1 MPFPDAGTLALFLAA
16 ALALLVVP
24 GPAVVYIV
32 TQSIDQGRL
41 AGLVS
46 TLGIGAG
53 SLVHVAAAAIG
64 LSSLLVSSSE
74 AYAVVKYAG
83 AAYLVFLG
91 VRRLLGR
98 DEPFDPAVQTRKPLG
113 RLFRQGVVVN
123 VLNPKTALFFFAF
136 LPQFVDVDEGAV
148 AAQIAVLGLI
158 FVLLGL
164 VSDGTYAVIAG
175 TLSGRLRGSATVL
188 RVQRYVS
195 GTVFVGLGLLTA
207 VSGSRRQA

>member
-1 MPFPDAGTLALFLAA
+1 MPFPDAGTFALFLVA

-32 TQSIDQGRL
+32 AQSIDQGRV

-46 TLGIGAG
+46 TLGIGTG
-53 SLVHVAAAAIG
+53 GLLHVAAAAIG
-64 LSSLLVSSSE
+64 LSALLVSSAE
-74 AYAVVKYAG
+74 AYALVKYAG

-98 DEPFDPAVQTRKPLG
+98 DEPADPSMRKPKSLS

-136 LPQFVDVDEGAV
+136 LPQFVHVDEGAV
-148 AAQIAVLGLI
+148 GAQIAVLGLI
-158 FVLLGL
+158 FILLGL
-164 VSDGTYAVIAG
+164 LSDGTYAVVAG
-175 TLSGRLRGSATVL
+175 TLSRHLRGSARVL

-195 GTVFVGLGLLTA
+195 GTIFVSLGVLTA
-207 VSGSRRQA
+207 VARKPA

>member
-1 MPFPDAGTLALFLAA
+1 
-16 ALALLVVP
+16 LVVP

-32 TQSIDQGRL
+32 AQSIDQGRV

-64 LSSLLVSSSE
+64 LSSLLVSSAE
-74 AYAVVKYAG
+74 AYTAVKYAG

-91 VRRLLGR
+91 VRRVLRR
-98 DEPFDPAVQTRKPLG
+98 DEPVEGGARERKPLG

-136 LPQFVDVDEGAV
+136 LPQFVDVEAGAV
-148 AAQIAVLGLI
+148 GAQIAVLGLI
-158 FVLLGL
+158 FVALGL
-164 VSDGTYAVIAG
+164 LSDGAYALVASTLAG
-175 TLSGRLRGSATVL
+175 WLRGSVRVL
-188 RVQRYVS
+188 RIQRYVS
-195 GTVFVGLGLLTA
+195 GTVFVGLGLATA
-207 VSGSRRQA
+207 LAGSHRKST

>member
-1 MPFPDAGTLALFLAA
+1 MPFPDASTFALFLVAA
-16 ALALLVVP
+16 VALLIVP

-32 TQSIDQGRL
+32 AQSIDQGRV

-53 SLVHVAAAAIG
+53 SLVHIAAAAIG
-64 LSSLLVSSSE
+64 LSSLLMSSAE
-74 AYAVVKYAG
+74 AFAAVKYAG
-83 AAYLVFLG
+83 AAYLILLG

-98 DEPFDPAVQTRKPLG
+98 DQPEVGERVRKPLG
-113 RLFRQGVVVN
+113 RLFRQGIVVN

-158 FVLLGL
+158 FVFLGL
-164 VSDGTYAVIAG
+164 ISDGAYALVAG
-175 TLSGRLRGSATVL
+175 TLGERLRDSDRVL
-188 RVQRYVS
+188 RIQRYVS
-195 GTVFVGLGLLTA
+195 GTVFVSLGVTTA
-207 VSGSRRQA
+207 LAGSQRKTM

>member
-1 MPFPDAGTLALFLAA
+1 M
-16 ALALLVVP
+16 
-24 GPAVVYIV
+24 
-32 TQSIDQGRL
+32 R
-41 AGLVS
+41 
-46 TLGIGAG
+46 
-53 SLVHVAAAAIG
+53 
-64 LSSLLVSSSE
+64 
-74 AYAVVKYAG
+74 
-83 AAYLVFLG
+83 
-91 VRRLLGR
+91 
-98 DEPFDPAVQTRKPLG
+98 TRKPLG

-136 LPQFVDVDEGAV
+136 LPQFVDVHEGAV

-188 RVQRYVS
+188 RAQRYVS

>member
-1 MPFPDAGTLALFLAA
+1 MPFPDAGTFALFLAA

-53 SLVHVAAAAIG
+53 SLVHIAAAAIG

-136 LPQFVDVDEGAV
+136 LPQFVDVDGGAV